1 MRISKQRNLG
11 SPFDWICDDVKLLE
25 HSPRIIKTTMSELL
39 READVKVTR
48 MTTTLPSLS
57 ARRVEVEHLRM
68 DKNSLENVE

>member
-1 MRISKQRNLG
+1 MRISKQRNLS

-48 MTTTLPSLS
+48 VSNIG
-57 ARRVEVEHLRM
+57 
-68 DKNSLENVE
+68 K